1 MNLNVFSLNDGILYA
16 MSSAIFTLKSIEYTR
31 YKRYPEYYTID
42 FLTKVGEMR
51 FYKNDI
57 IVEKAFPIV
66 YRNKLTSGLS
76 LIFAYECAKKEA
88 FVWL

>member
-16 MSSAIFTLKSIEYTR
+16 MSSAIYTLKSIEYTR
-31 YKRYPEYYTID
+31 YKGPYFYSID
-42 FLTKVGEMR
+42 FLTKVGEVY

-57 IVEKAFPIV
+57 IVDRAFPIA
-66 YRNKLTSGLS
+66 NGKSSWLS
-76 LIFAYECAKKEA
+76 LIFAYECAKKEV